1 MWCPGD
7 APIQICSVQAVGYAW
22 WRPQHGSG
30 WKASC
35 GGVRFLEVACVAGGP
50 VGGWS
55 LPPNGPECL
64 LWLLAHGMALD
75 MRWALC
81 WEVDYRGKV
90 VDFDAGSERPTILQ
104 FTAWWQ

>member
-1 MWCPGD
+1 M
-7 APIQICSVQAVGYAW
+7 
-22 WRPQHGSG
+22 
-30 WKASC
+30 
-35 GGVRFLEVACVAGGP
+35 
-50 VGGWS
+50 
-55 LPPNGPECL
+55 PPNGPECL